1 LVRIS
6 SAFFCSAKSLVQAA
20 AVAKKNGFASLAEY
34 DDASMNISMIM
45 SGIDPHRGATPC
57 DNAALRHCAS
67 RRWPR
72 RIVSTGSGA
81 YPHPRPQG
89 GGWQEESRR
98 GFFWTTGPESTAS

>member
-1 LVRIS
+1 L
-6 SAFFCSAKSLVQAA
+6 AQAA

-57 DNAALRHCAS
+57 DNAAPRHCAS

-72 RIVSTGSGA
+72 RIVSQRLILLRSW
-81 YPHPRPQG
+81 PRLPRPSKAKGAQ
-89 GGWQEESRR
+89 
-98 GFFWTTGPESTAS
+98 P